1 MSASLDRRSAVLT
14 IGGIPLSRVTVCRS
28 GSVDYAAVSDRGGWP
43 KGVREKGWSCA
54 RDTAS
59 CRSSWKQ
66 HFLGKEPR
74 EGQWCANLPLREEVE
89 VCVQLGRR
97 VMDCLEGR
105 DNRMRSNRETMLSKT
120 LCRLLLIFFSIPL
133 ISHVSFEKIFL
144 SSLCLRPTFETL
156 LWHLCCTLCYTL
168 NPANGLSFPGMEGD
182 GYCSTLDF
190 SLLRSLS
197 YLFRVSDWT
206 SWDFGCALSFLNFER
221 KLSFDKMKGGVWI
234 EIVGSF
240 LFLFRFS
247 LLRGFE
253 KWERIN
259 SWLTCKE
266 EIKY

>member
-97 VMDCLEGR
+97 VVDLFGGGR
-105 DNRMRSNRETMLSKT
+105 GTTVCGLIEKRCFRRRCVVCCWSFF
-120 LCRLLLIFFSIPL
+120 RLDSV
-133 ISHVSFEKIFL
+133 H
-144 SSLCLRPTFETL
+144 
-156 LWHLCCTLCYTL
+156 
-168 NPANGLSFPGMEGD
+168 LSFPLRK
-182 GYCSTLDF
+182 YFC
-190 SLLRSLS
+190 LLRVYVLRLKRSC
-197 YLFRVSDWT
+197 
-206 SWDFGCALSFLNFER
+206 GICAVRFATL
-221 KLSFDKMKGGVWI
+221 WI
-234 EIVGSF
+234 REMD
-240 LFLFRFS
+240 
-247 LLRGFE
+247 
-253 KWERIN
+253 
-259 SWLTCKE
+259 
-266 EIKY
+266 

>member
-1 MSASLDRRSAVLT
+1 MLQSVIVEGDRRGWEKRDDRARAIQRL
-14 IGGIPLSRVTVCRS
+14 
-28 GSVDYAAVSDRGGWP
+28 AA
-43 KGVREKGWSCA
+43 
-54 RDTAS
+54 
-59 CRSSWKQ
+59 
-66 HFLGKEPR
+66 PR
-74 EGQWCANLPLREEVE
+74 ENSISWGRSRGKDSGVQTSLWERKLRYVFNLDGELWI
-89 VCVQLGRR
+89 
-97 VMDCLEGR
+97 CLEGGG

-120 LCRLLLIFFSIPL
+120 LCRLLLIFFSTPL

-144 SSLCLRPTFETL
+144 SSSCLRPTFETL
-156 LWHLCCTLCYTL
+156 LWHLCCALCYTL

-190 SLLRSLS
+190 SLLRSLF

-247 LLRGFE
+247 LLQGFE
-253 KWERIN
+253 KWEGIN